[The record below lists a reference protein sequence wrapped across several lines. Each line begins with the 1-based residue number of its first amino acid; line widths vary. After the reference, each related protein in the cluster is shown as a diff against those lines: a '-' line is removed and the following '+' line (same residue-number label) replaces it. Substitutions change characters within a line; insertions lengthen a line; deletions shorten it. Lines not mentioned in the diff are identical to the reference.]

1 MSSSKNKKVYY
12 AASLYKILENTNG
25 NLKLQSLRDE
35 TLFIYCPENSSWLKP
50 YKKEEN

>member
-12 AASLYKILENTNG
+12 ASALYKILENNNG

-35 TLFIYCPENSSWLKP
+35 TLFICCPENSPWLKP
-50 YKKEEN
+50 YTKEAE